1 MKKHTGREWYIFPF
15 IMGIT
20 LTISVKI
27 ANLVD
32 SHAQQ
37 FILKY
42 VRSFE
47 AVFIISIL
55 QIAVFLAT
63 GMLTL
68 SVLFKLLNVKK

>member
-15 IMGIT
+15 VTGIT
-20 LTISVKI
+20 LTIAVDVADLI
-27 ANLVD
+27 D
-32 SHAQQ
+32 SHTQP

-42 VRSFE
+42 VRSVE

-55 QIAVFLAT
+55 QLAVFLAT
-63 GMLTL
+63 AVLTS